1 MKVTIDRNM
10 CGSWMPACEECFG
23 VFLAHGNV
31 PDRACIV
38 DVVDDGSPVLDA
50 VVRSGH
56 FVGTLVISPQDRQA
70 AIREGWRKFSTLP
83 DEAFDIVQPRAEEI
97 RAANKR

>member
-10 CGSWMPACEECFG
+10 CGTWQPACEECFG
-23 VFLAHGNV
+23 VFLAHGNA

-38 DVVDDGSPVLDA
+38 EAVDDGSPVITGI
-50 VVRSGH
+50 VRSGN
-56 FVGTLVISPQDRQA
+56 FVGTLTIAPEDRET
-70 AIREGWRKFSTLP
+70 AIREGWRKFATLP
-83 DEAFDIVQPRAEEI
+83 DEAFDITLPHGEYI